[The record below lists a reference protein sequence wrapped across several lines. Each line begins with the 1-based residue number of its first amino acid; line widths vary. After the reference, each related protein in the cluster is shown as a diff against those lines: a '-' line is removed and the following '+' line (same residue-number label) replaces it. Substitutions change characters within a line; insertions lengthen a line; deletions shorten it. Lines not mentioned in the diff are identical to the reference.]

1 MESVCLFLSV
11 RVWGQGFDE
20 GKADN
25 WPLVDQPKRKNKTI
39 KTQRIFFFHPCVSC
53 CMKRDGT
60 SYKYFGVPSF
70 LIN

>member
-39 KTQRIFFFHPCVSC
+39 KTFSSVCFMLYENRWHFLQIGHTLVSHH
-53 CMKRDGT
+53 
-60 SYKYFGVPSF
+60 F
-70 LIN
+70 